1 MWEWPPAQRNDLGFK
16 FEILAQ
22 SKCLK
27 GALHSRTLRWSVS
40 LFSVDMWCI
49 HQITCKK
56 WVVASLH
63 LWQLQR
69 TFIPFPSPPSNS
81 SLSLARWDP
90 ECSREQAGDHLGRI
104 HLFTLLLSFAI
115 SVRVAGSWAPPFP
128 RGSMLLLVCLAV
140 SQRQKEFSSQKGF
153 LCYFVGLAFIFSNI
167 ARLLTPH
174 EMTWCLRFAL
184 NYSI

>member
-1 MWEWPPAQRNDLGFK
+1 MFLCSRLTCDASIRSLARNGL
-16 FEILAQ
+16 
-22 SKCLK
+22 
-27 GALHSRTLRWSVS
+27 LHPSISGS
-40 LFSVDMWCI
+40 
-49 HQITCKK
+49 CKR
-56 WVVASLH
+56 H
-63 LWQLQR
+63 
-69 TFIPFPSPPSNS
+69 FIPFPSPPSNS
-81 SLSLARWDP
+81 SHSLARWDP

-104 HLFTLLLSFAI
+104 HLFTLWLSFAI

-174 EMTWCLRFAL
+174 EMT
-184 NYSI
+184 